1 MIDISLQL
9 DKNSSTPLY
18 LQIYRQLR
26 PLILNGTLPAGT
38 RLPATRRLAAVHRI
52 ARVTV
57 LQAYEQLEEE
67 GFVEGRAGAGTYVAP
82 NLPINGRCWPLPNE
96 PEPFQPT
103 LSHWGTQIVA
113 ALPPNNQP
121 HPPLNAPERV
131 CATNFPTE
139 LWRRSLYRASSDHD
153 TLLTHHAPIAGYRP
167 LQEALASYLT
177 QQRGVNCQPEQVI
190 VVSGVVQAI
199 DSLARLLLQR
209 GNEVL
214 METPSHGAIQQL
226 LQAQGAQVYPLPL
239 QAEALAA
246 SRARLAFVAPAHSFS
261 GGQPLS
267 HRLALLLWAKERQG
281 IIIED
286 GTMGDLRCGGRPLT
300 ALQGLDKEGHV
311 VYVGDLS
318 KLMFPSLGLGYVVLP
333 VGLQRPFLA
342 AQQLLDNAPSLLT
355 QIAMAEFIHEG
366 HFEAHL
372 RHLRR
377 VSHEHHLTT
386 IETTPC

>member
-82 NLPINGRCWPLPNE
+82 NLPINGRCWPQPTDL
-96 PEPFQPT
+96 EPFQPT
-103 LSHWGTQIVA
+103 LSHWGTQVVA
-113 ALPPNNQP
+113 ALPPHKQP
-121 HPPLNAPERV
+121 QPALNAPERV

-139 LWRRSLYRASSDHD
+139 LWRRSLYRASSRHD
-153 TLLTHHAPIAGYRP
+153 TLLTYHHAPTAGYTP
-167 LQEALASYLT
+167 LQEAIASYLT
-177 QQRGVNCQPEQVI
+177 QQRGANCQPEQVI
-190 VVSGVVQAI
+190 IVNGVTQAV

-209 GNEVL
+209 GDEVL
-214 METPSHGAIQQL
+214 LETPNHWAIQQL
-226 LQAQGAQVYPLPL
+226 FEAQGAQVRPLPME
-239 QAEALAA
+239 AEALAA
-246 SRARLAFVAPAHSFS
+246 SRARLAFVAPTHSFS

-267 HRLALLLWAKERQG
+267 QRLALLAWAKAQQSL
-281 IIIED
+281 IIED
-286 GTMGDLRCGGRPLT
+286 GTMGDLRSGGRPLT
-300 ALQGLDKEGHV
+300 ALQGLDKAGHV
-311 VYVGDLS
+311 VYMGDLS

-377 VSHEHHLTT
+377 VYHEQ
-386 IETTPC
+386 